1 MLLCWCVI
9 STHFLHRTDL
19 MFFDIASRIVRRV
32 SANDI
37 VVIAV
42 DDRTV
47 ESLGGW
53 PLSESIHARL
63 IDRLTESKAAAVGFD
78 LPTAHAAQST
88 DADRD
93 ALANAIRRNGR
104 VVTRRVRGDRSG
116 AHAGEQRALT
126 SGGIAY
132 ASGHTEVQQDDDG
145 IVRGF
150 SMFAG
155 GAHRYRHMS
164 ALLLEAAGFRVPT
177 CVDRNES
184 VAAADED
191 DCIRYVPLG
200 DMRSYKT
207 YSYVDVLRGRVPAGD
222 LAGRIVLV
230 GATADGIATR
240 LATPAVDGSPLTNVE
255 FLAEATDA
263 LMTSSLVRP
272 AGYWCQ
278 LIWSEGAVP
287 LTCLLLYLLG
297 PRAGLLASF
306 LLAGMMAGSSIAML
320 KFGHLF
326 LSPCAGM
333 LTCAVAYPLWAW
345 RRQEALLNYLS
356 LEAAKGAKEPSLPEA
371 PGPVTFFNDPV
382 QRQLIATA
390 SLFDRVR
397 RHREFISAWVDS
409 LPEATL
415 VTTPAGEVILAN
427 ERVIAL
433 CQSSEL
439 RRTGR
444 VSPAGRAVS
453 DVLFEITA
461 SHRAIEF
468 ASQALALFALWSDD
482 EDPPAYSESMF
493 AQGIEITNA
502 RGGRSLLIKCAQIK
516 PSAGRDGALI
526 FHLADVSSVRKAE
539 RQRDT
544 ALRFLSHDMRSPQ
557 AAILA
562 LVEQMQQEPS
572 RFTARQFSTLVG
584 QYATTALSL
593 ADDFLFLARAESL
606 PPKLTRVD
614 PALVLGDAIDD
625 LWPQATAQSTTVN
638 LVAEPGKSTI
648 ADVQLLR
655 RAFANLIGNAIKF
668 SPRYSTVDVQ
678 LAETDRHLKISVID
692 RGVGIPEHERK
703 ALFREFSQL
712 DEKFSRSGHGL
723 GLAFVKTV
731 VDSLGGQ
738 LQVDSVFGR
747 GTTFMVFLP
756 KLNGDHSSDSAA

>member
-1 MLLCWCVI
+1 
-9 STHFLHRTDL
+9 
-19 MFFDIASRIVRRV
+19 
-32 SANDI
+32 
-37 VVIAV
+37 
-42 DDRTV
+42 
-47 ESLGGW
+47 
-53 PLSESIHARL
+53 
-63 IDRLTESKAAAVGFD
+63 
-78 LPTAHAAQST
+78 
-88 DADRD
+88 
-93 ALANAIRRNGR
+93 
-104 VVTRRVRGDRSG
+104 
-116 AHAGEQRALT
+116 
-126 SGGIAY
+126 
-132 ASGHTEVQQDDDG
+132 
-145 IVRGF
+145 
-150 SMFAG
+150 
-155 GAHRYRHMS
+155 
-164 ALLLEAAGFRVPT
+164 
-177 CVDRNES
+177 
-184 VAAADED
+184 
-191 DCIRYVPLG
+191 
-200 DMRSYKT
+200 
-207 YSYVDVLRGRVPAGD
+207 
-222 LAGRIVLV
+222 
-230 GATADGIATR
+230 
-240 LATPAVDGSPLTNVE
+240 
-255 FLAEATDA
+255 
-263 LMTSSLVRP
+263 
-272 AGYWCQ
+272 
-278 LIWSEGAVP
+278 
-287 LTCLLLYLLG
+287 
-297 PRAGLLASF
+297 
-306 LLAGMMAGSSIAML
+306 
-320 KFGHLF
+320 
-326 LSPCAGM
+326 
-333 LTCAVAYPLWAW
+333 
-345 RRQEALLNYLS
+345 
-356 LEAAKGAKEPSLPEA
+356 
-371 PGPVTFFNDPV
+371 
-382 QRQLIATA
+382 
-390 SLFDRVR
+390 
-397 RHREFISAWVDS
+397 
-409 LPEATL
+409 
-415 VTTPAGEVILAN
+415 
-427 ERVIAL
+427 
-433 CQSSEL
+433 
-439 RRTGR
+439 
-444 VSPAGRAVS
+444 
-453 DVLFEITA
+453 
-461 SHRAIEF
+461 
-468 ASQALALFALWSDD
+468 
-482 EDPPAYSESMF
+482 MF

>member
-1 MLLCWCVI
+1 
-9 STHFLHRTDL
+9 
-19 MFFDIASRIVRRV
+19 
-32 SANDI
+32 
-37 VVIAV
+37 
-42 DDRTV
+42 
-47 ESLGGW
+47 
-53 PLSESIHARL
+53 
-63 IDRLTESKAAAVGFD
+63 
-78 LPTAHAAQST
+78 
-88 DADRD
+88 
-93 ALANAIRRNGR
+93 
-104 VVTRRVRGDRSG
+104 
-116 AHAGEQRALT
+116 
-126 SGGIAY
+126 
-132 ASGHTEVQQDDDG
+132 
-145 IVRGF
+145 
-150 SMFAG
+150 
-155 GAHRYRHMS
+155 
-164 ALLLEAAGFRVPT
+164 
-177 CVDRNES
+177 
-184 VAAADED
+184 
-191 DCIRYVPLG
+191 
-200 DMRSYKT
+200 
-207 YSYVDVLRGRVPAGD
+207 
-222 LAGRIVLV
+222 
-230 GATADGIATR
+230 
-240 LATPAVDGSPLTNVE
+240 
-255 FLAEATDA
+255 
-263 LMTSSLVRP
+263 
-272 AGYWCQ
+272 
-278 LIWSEGAVP
+278 
-287 LTCLLLYLLG
+287 
-297 PRAGLLASF
+297 
-306 LLAGMMAGSSIAML
+306 
-320 KFGHLF
+320 
-326 LSPCAGM
+326 
-333 LTCAVAYPLWAW
+333 
-345 RRQEALLNYLS
+345 
-356 LEAAKGAKEPSLPEA
+356 
-371 PGPVTFFNDPV
+371 
-382 QRQLIATA
+382 
-390 SLFDRVR
+390 
-397 RHREFISAWVDS
+397 
-409 LPEATL
+409 
-415 VTTPAGEVILAN
+415 
-427 ERVIAL
+427 
-433 CQSSEL
+433 
-439 RRTGR
+439 
-444 VSPAGRAVS
+444 VS